1 MLRLLLLG
9 AAAALGLELQVPSVL
24 LTSVP
29 FTARMTLPAGSYPTL
44 LEYTIEDQA
53 GAYLASG
60 VWNASLTLTKTPTL
74 ALDASGANVLR
85 CHVWSNVTSITAT
98 RDVWSFPGYVSL
110 LPPFITLLCSL
121 LMGQVMIALLV
132 GIWSGAALVS
142 GGNLWLGFLH
152 TFDVYWVDAFV
163 DRSHAGVLLFTI
175 ILGGTIG
182 VVQKGGGAHG
192 LAHLAASAMRT
203 SFRMQLSTWVLCCCL
218 FFDDYSMILIL
229 GSSLRQILPRTGVSK
244 EKFAAIIHTMGVC
257 LPSMAPVSSWIGVE
271 IGYVAAVLTSLN
283 LDWDPFVTCLSSLQ
297 YRLFPVLFIAFIF
310 IIIIFEKDF
319 GPMLKYERAMAEAA
333 DDAGVDELETDQP
346 DTNDTNNDED
356 DEKPLGPMVPNPRKP
371 MRALNA
377 VVPFAI
383 IVAATFV
390 GMILDGF
397 QSLAA
402 EFPGESFGVLDALSH
417 SDSVAAL
424 IRASA
429 LGWVVAVLL
438 LLVQRILSMQ
448 EVMGAWIEGVKDVM
462 EPTLILTLAW
472 ALGAVIGEVQTAGYI
487 ASTLHGQI
495 APGYLPAI
503 ASVLCCVVSF
513 ATGTSFGTMAI
524 MLPIICPLS
533 FKVSGQDAANL
544 MQCIGAVLGSSV
556 FGNACSPIADTS
568 IITALSVN
576 MPLQNHVESI
586 LPYALVVAGTSSVG
600 TLLLG
605 AHVVTTFTAFAL
617 CFVTLLCLVAFCG
630 SRVPSRFRSS
640 SNASSVL
647 SLSPSHRYSFLS
659 TVSPPASREQDR
671 LLPPTTA
678 PPSSSSSVLDY
689 VHKLFPS
696 TKPSEKKTPSA

>member
-1 MLRLLLLG
+1 MMRRTLL
-9 AAAALGLELQVPSVL
+9 AAAVATAAGLDLQVPSVI

-29 FTARMTLPAGSYPTL
+29 FTATLALPGGTYPGL
-44 LEYTIEDQA
+44 LQYAIEDSA
-53 GAYLASG
+53 GASLASG
-60 VWNASLTLTKTPTL
+60 QWNATRALTVAPTV
-74 ALDASGANVLR
+74 ALVTTGTHDLHCRVWAGNASTFAA
-85 CHVWSNVTSITAT
+85 TAT
-98 RDVWSFPGYVSL
+98 RSVRSFPGYVAL
-110 LPPFITLLCSL
+110 LPPFVTLLCSL
-121 LMGQVMIALLV
+121 LFGQVMIALLV

-163 DRSHAGVLLFTI
+163 DRNHAGVLLFTI

-192 LAHLAASAMRT
+192 LAHLAASTMRT
-203 SFRMQLSTWVLCCCL
+203 SLRMQLATWVLCCCL

-257 LPSMAPVSSWIGVE
+257 LPSMAPVSSWVGVE
-271 IGYVAAVLTSLN
+271 IGYVAAVLQTLQ

-297 YRLFPVLFIAFIF
+297 YRLFPILFIAFIF
-310 IIIIFEKDF
+310 ITIIFEKDF
-319 GPMLKYERAMAEAA
+319 GPMLKYERGAAESAEEPREPEEDEEAA
-333 DDAGVDELETDQP
+333 LPPA
-346 DTNDTNNDED
+346 
-356 DEKPLGPMVPNPRKP
+356 PLGPMEPDPRRP
-371 MRALNA
+371 MRAVNA

-397 QSLAA
+397 QALALQ
-402 EFPGESFGVLDALSH
+402 FPGETFGVLDALSH

-429 LGWVVAVLL
+429 LGWVAAVALL
-438 LLVQRILSMQ
+438 LLQRIVSMQ
-448 EVMGAWIEGVKDVM
+448 QIMGAWVEGVKDVI

-472 ALGAVIGEVQTAGYI
+472 ALGAVIGEVQTAAYI

-533 FKVSGQDAANL
+533 YKVSGQDAANL

-568 IITALSVN
+568 IITALSAGL
-576 MPLQNHVESI
+576 PLANHVESV
-586 LPYALVVAGTSSVG
+586 LPYAVVVAATSSAG
-600 TLLLG
+600 TFFLG
-605 AHVVTTFTAFAL
+605 THVFTTFTAFAL
-617 CFVTLLCLVAFCG
+617 CFAVLLGLVAFCG
-630 SRVPSRFRSS
+630 SRVPSRFRSA

-659 TVSPPASREQDR
+659 AVSPPHSAAPASREQEP
-671 LLPPTTA
+671 LLPPASTD
-678 PPSSSSSVLDY
+678 SGVLQY
-689 VHKLFPS
+689 VKTLFPS
-696 TKPSEKKTPSA
+696 TKKP

>member
-9 AAAALGLELQVPSVL
+9 AAAAMGLELQVPSVL

-29 FTARMTLPAGSYPTL
+29 FTATMTLPAGSYPTL
-44 LEYTIEDQA
+44 LDYTIQDQA

-60 VWNASLTLTKTPTL
+60 VWNVSQPLTTTL
-74 ALDASGANVLR
+74 SLDASGANVLR
-85 CHVWSNVTSITAT
+85 CHAWSNATSLRAT
-98 RDVWSFPGYVSL
+98 RDVRSFPGYVSL
-110 LPPFITLLCSL
+110 LPPLITLLCSL

-152 TFDVYWVDAFV
+152 TFDVYWVNAFV

-192 LAHLAASAMRT
+192 LAHLAASTMRT
-203 SFRMQLSTWVLCCCL
+203 SFRMQISTWVLCCCL

-319 GPMLKYERAMAEAA
+319 GPMLKYERATAEAA
-333 DDAGVDELETDQP
+333 DDVGVDELETDQIESNEL
-346 DTNDTNNDED
+346 DDN
-356 DEKPLGPMVPNPRKP
+356 DEKPLGPMEPNPRKP

-377 VVPFAI
+377 VVPFTI

-429 LGWVVAVLL
+429 LGWVVAVVL

-617 CFVTLLCLVAFCG
+617 CFVTLLGLVAFCG

-671 LLPPTTA
+671 LLPPPA
-678 PPSSSSSVLDY
+678 PASSSSSVLDY

-696 TKPSEKKTPSA
+696 TKPSEKKTTPA